1 MKYSRLIVKEKV
13 IVEKGKLK
21 EMSHTI
27 SLGKVDEVKGSSV
40 FWSCLNLDL
49 PLLLRLNVLPLA
61 SNTIMCKGY
70 IRLG

>member
-1 MKYSRLIVKEKV
+1 VKEKV

-40 FWSCLNLDL
+40 F
-49 PLLLRLNVLPLA
+49 
-61 SNTIMCKGY
+61 
-70 IRLG
+70 